1 MEWGMSTAEQ
11 ILDVRKVAGAIG
23 AEVTGVRLS
32 GDLDDSVVAAV
43 RAAVL
48 EHRVVFLRG
57 QDHLDDE
64 TQAAFARR
72 LGELTTAHPTVPSV
86 EHDRTVLAVDSAGGN
101 RANSWHTDVTFVD
114 HPPAFS
120 LLRAIVLPPY
130 GGDTSWANTVTAYE
144 SLPAPLR
151 ELAERLWAEHTND
164 YDYATSHAVV
174 ELTEEQAARQEEFTA
189 TVYKTEH
196 PVVQVHPETGEK
208 ALLLGQFAQR
218 FVGLTGT
225 DSRHLLALFQ
235 EHVTR
240 LENTV
245 RWQWQ
250 PGDIAIWDNRGTQH
264 YAVADYGDLP
274 RRLHRVT
281 VVGTVPVGVDGR
293 RSIARQGDASGYLAA
308 G

>member
-1 MEWGMSTAEQ
+1 MSTVEQ
-11 ILDVRKVAGAIG
+11 ILDVRKVAGLLG
-23 AEVTGVRLS
+23 AELTGVRLS
-32 GDLDDSVVAAV
+32 GDLDDATVAAV

-86 EHDRTVLAVDSAGGN
+86 KHDRNVLAVDSAGGN

-151 ELAERLWAEHTND
+151 ELAERLWPSTRTTTTTRP
-164 YDYATSHAVV
+164 AT
-174 ELTEEQAARQEEFTA
+174 
-189 TVYKTEH
+189 
-196 PVVQVHPETGEK
+196 
-208 ALLLGQFAQR
+208 
-218 FVGLTGT
+218 
-225 DSRHLLALFQ
+225 
-235 EHVTR
+235 
-240 LENTV
+240 
-245 RWQWQ
+245 RW
-250 PGDIAIWDNRGTQH
+250 
-264 YAVADYGDLP
+264 
-274 RRLHRVT
+274 
-281 VVGTVPVGVDGR
+281 
-293 RSIARQGDASGYLAA
+293 SS
-308 G
+308 

>member
-1 MEWGMSTAEQ
+1 MSTVEQ
-11 ILDVRKVAGAIG
+11 ILDVRKVGGVIG

-32 GDLDDSVVAAV
+32 GDLDAAVVAAV

-48 EHRVVFLRG
+48 EHRVVFVRG
-57 QDHLDDE
+57 QEHLDDD

-72 LGELTTAHPTVPSV
+72 LGELTTAHPTV
-86 EHDRTVLAVDSAGGN
+86 EGYGRNVLAVDSQTGN
-101 RANSWHTDVTFVD
+101 RANSWHSDVTFVNR
-114 HPPAFS
+114 PPAFS

-130 GGDTSWANTVTAYE
+130 GGDTSWANTVTAYQG
-144 SLPAPLR
+144 LAAPLR
-151 ELAERLWAEHTND
+151 ALAEQLWAEHTND
-164 YDYATSHAVV
+164 YDYATSHAVA
-174 ELTEEQAARQEEFTA
+174 ELTEEQAAYREVFTS
-189 TVYKTEH
+189 TTYRTEH
-196 PVVQVHPETGEK
+196 PAVQVHPETGEK

-218 FVGLTGT
+218 FVGVNGA
-225 DSRHLLALFQ
+225 DSKYLLALFQ

-250 PGDIAIWDNRGTQH
+250 PGDIAIWDNRSTQH

-281 VVGTVPVGVDGR
+281 VAGDVPVSVDGR
-293 RSIARQGDASGYLAA
+293 RSVARQGDAGEYSTARS
-308 G
+308 